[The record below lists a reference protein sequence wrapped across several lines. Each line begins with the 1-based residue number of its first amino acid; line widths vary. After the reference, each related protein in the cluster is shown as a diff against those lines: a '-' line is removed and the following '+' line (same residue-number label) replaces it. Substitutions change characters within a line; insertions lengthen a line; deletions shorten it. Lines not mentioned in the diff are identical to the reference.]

1 MADYSKEAL
10 GQVVRGL
17 RERRGT
23 TQEELGREAGYGT
36 GAGVS
41 ISRLES
47 GILRPGSE
55 RLAGIAKALDL
66 KPEELEDQAA
76 KQTADGDGAV
86 ASDGGAAS
94 RGSRDLKERV
104 RHLEH
109 EIGERTTVITNL
121 GEEFNKQHDR
131 ARDEFFMRFVEIA
144 ERVDGAPQPDPTHFS
159 DDDATDPDAVAAYR
173 LKSNATGVGSLLA
186 GGAGGAAAGAAVG
199 SAAAYGTFVAAAS
212 FGTASTGAAISGLSG
227 VAATNATLALLG
239 GGTLAAGGAGIA
251 GGTMLLASVVAA
263 PMVVLFAGG
272 LVWMARRNRK
282 QQQELAAQ
290 LDEAEAQLA
299 ATEPGYTA
307 LQEILPRAS
316 EALDYIAT
324 HAGHALNRWEGQLG
338 PEPMTWDSLGQAD
351 QQRYQSFVDVAAAQ
365 LTIVT
370 INVQGVLT
378 TDGSAQD
385 DLIRLADEVLTQSQ
399 DAVGALV

>member
-1 MADYSKEAL
+1 MADYPTEAL
-10 GQVVRGL
+10 GRVVRSL
-17 RERRGT
+17 RERKGMS
-23 TQEELGREAGYGT
+23 QESLGREAGYGK

-41 ISRLES
+41 ISRVES

-55 RLAGIAKALDL
+55 RLAGIASALGL
-66 KPEELEDQAA
+66 MPQELEDRAA
-76 KQTADGDGAV
+76 KQDAADASEGGTAR
-86 ASDGGAAS
+86 
-94 RGSRDLKERV
+94 RGSRDLKDRARRV
-104 RHLEH
+104 EQ

-131 ARDEFFMRFVEIA
+131 ARDEFFMRFVNVA
-144 ERVDGAPQPDPTHFS
+144 ARVQGAPQPDPSPFQ
-159 DDDATDPDAVAAYR
+159 DDDATDPDVVAAYR
-173 LKSNATGVGSLLA
+173 LKLNATGVGNLLA

-251 GGTMLLASVVAA
+251 GGTMVLASIVAA
-263 PMVVLFAGG
+263 PMVVLFASG
-272 LVWMARRNRK
+272 LVWMVKRNRK

-290 LDEAEAQLA
+290 LDDAEAQLD

-316 EALDYIAT
+316 ETLDYIAT
-324 HAGHALNRWEGQLG
+324 HAGHALDRWENQLG
-338 PEPMTWDSLGQAD
+338 PESMTWESLGQAD
-351 QQRYQSFVDVAAAQ
+351 RQHYQSFVDVAAAQ

-370 INVQGVLT
+370 INVQGVMT
-378 TDGSAQD
+378 TDDTDRD
-385 DLIRLADEVLTQSQ
+385 DLIQFVDEVLTQSQ
-399 DAVGALV
+399 DAVHALV